1 MDDKNHTGDFI
12 IFVVVAIVISSMVS
26 WVMRWFN
33 ENEKFIILIFDHI
46 GKIGLVLTILGGFI
60 YLGYKMY
67 CDTREKIIFASKG
80 LETLEDLINEL
91 QKEDQK
97 LSVRLKEQSSRIDEQ
112 WRDIT
117 ALKTGIANFK
127 QFSRYEEIMEKRK
140 KMKTEL
146 ANQYDQVD
154 TGKLDKMLSD
164 KSDDL
169 DFFDKE

>member
-1 MDDKNHTGDFI
+1 MK
-12 IFVVVAIVISSMVS
+12 
-26 WVMRWFN
+26 
-33 ENEKFIILIFDHI
+33 KFIILIFDHI
-46 GKIGLVLTILGGFI
+46 GKIGLILTILGGFI

-97 LSVRLKEQSSRIDEQ
+97 LSVRLKEQSNRIDEQ
-112 WRDIT
+112 IRDFT
-117 ALKTGIANFK
+117 ALETSVANIK
-127 QFSRYEEIMEKRK
+127 KFSRYEEIMEKRK
-140 KMKTEL
+140 KQKTDL
-146 ANQYDQVD
+146 ANQYNQVD
-154 TGKLDKMLSD
+154 SGKLDNMLPN